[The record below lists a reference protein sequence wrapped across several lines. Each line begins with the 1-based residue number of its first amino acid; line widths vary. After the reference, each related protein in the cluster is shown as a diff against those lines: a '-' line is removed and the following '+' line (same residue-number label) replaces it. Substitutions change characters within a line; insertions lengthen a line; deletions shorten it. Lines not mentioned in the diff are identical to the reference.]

1 MAALVTAALH
11 LSSIPRTIW
20 EYDECFYA
28 LGVERFQ
35 PLLHHPP
42 PPGVPLY
49 IAFVKLPALFLD
61 PFHAL
66 VVTSVIATLL
76 GLIAWFLAFRE
87 IHADAGFAAIL
98 LYTCPALLISG
109 VLPQSDAGALA
120 LFGLAALACA
130 RGNPYAIAIACAAT
144 VGWRP
149 QFAIAVVP
157 MFAVAVLQLRT
168 WRDRIAAVATFS
180 GACLAWLVPLVI
192 ATGGPAPFWKWMSGQ
207 AAYYAAHDANLSRSG
222 HSLAQIALRFVAHPW
237 GPKWLSIPLLALAA
251 AGATTALL
259 RRNRKIVPLAAGAI
273 VYLGFAIT
281 TMDPADAVRYMI
293 PALPFVAILVAI
305 AFTRAPIVGVIVAV
319 AYALGSYWYAMP
331 VLRARA
337 TSASPPVV
345 AAEWIRAKVPR
356 NAIVLYDLP
365 LRPHADF
372 LLREWKRM
380 RIDEGLAAYGGRPDV
395 PMVLYADGE
404 RAEAEGVTF
413 RWPDTDAYR
422 KLTRQHYGAVSV
434 VPLPPSQRFR
444 VVDGVFAP
452 ERTRDGQSWRWI
464 GARGTI
470 ELPNLG
476 ADRVRIVLRAPPEYP
491 LDANRVCVDVHGR
504 AVFVTVRRRAS
515 TEVVLPI
522 PRGAVLIT
530 FTPERSFVP
539 AKVSAKNRDQ
549 RTLSV
554 MLTRVE
560 QIYVT
565 AGSR

>member
-20 EYDECFYA
+20 EYDECFFA

-49 IAFVKLPALFLD
+49 IAFAKLPALFMD

-66 VVTSVIATLL
+66 VATSVLATVV
-76 GLIAWFLAFRE
+76 GFIAWSYAFRE
-87 IHADAGFAAIL
+87 ILGRAGSPPPIAAVL

-168 WRDRIAAVATFS
+168 CRDRIVAVATF
-180 GACLAWLVPLVI
+180 GVGCLAWLVPLVI
-192 ATGGPAPFWKWMSGQ
+192 ATGGPASYWKWMSGQ

-222 HSLAQIALRFVAHPW
+222 HSFAQIALRFVAHPW

-251 AGATTALL
+251 AGATFVLL
-259 RRNRKIVPLAAGAI
+259 RRNAKVIPLAAGAI
-273 VYLGFAIT
+273 VYLAFAVA

-293 PALPFVAILVAI
+293 PALPFVALLVAI
-305 AFTRAPIVGVIVAV
+305 AFARVPVVGVIVAV

-337 TSASPPVV
+337 TSSSPPFI
-345 AAEWIRAKVPR
+345 AAQWIRANVPR

-380 RIDEGLAAYGGRPDV
+380 RIDEGMATYGGRADV

-434 VPLPPSQRFR
+434 VQLPPSQRFR
-444 VVDGVFAP
+444 VINGVFAP

-470 ELPNLG
+470 EIPDLG
-476 ADRVRIVLRAPPEYP
+476 ASRVRIVLRAPPEYP
-491 LDANRVCVDVHGR
+491 LEENRVRIGSQSVI
-504 AVFVTVRRRAS
+504 VRRNSSA
-515 TEVVLPI
+515 EIVVPFG
-522 PRGAVLIT
+522 RRIT
-530 FTPERSFVP
+530 FTPERNFVP
-539 AKVSAKNRDQ
+539 AKVSAKNRDR

-554 MLTRVE
+554 MLVRVE
-560 QIYVT
+560 QM
-565 AGSR
+565 